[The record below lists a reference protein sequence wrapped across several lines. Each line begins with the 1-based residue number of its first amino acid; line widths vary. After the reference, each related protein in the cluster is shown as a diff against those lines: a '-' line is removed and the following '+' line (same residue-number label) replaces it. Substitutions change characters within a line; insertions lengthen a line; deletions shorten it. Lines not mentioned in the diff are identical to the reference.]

1 MKKKFETNVAVD
13 IPKTKSQEPGLPW
26 RLSSEEVEKIESR
39 NEEYKSTAASTP
51 PLKTRAIFLILLILT
66 IFVIAFYM
74 ITNTVMGNESIRVNM
89 SKNELAI
96 TSLRADMAKIA
107 GEKNML
113 SEKSSQLEKKIN
125 DLTAQKE
132 LFTSVIETMTK
143 KGEEP
148 DTDKRS
154 ALNGPGQ

>member
-1 MKKKFETNVAVD
+1 MKKKFETNVAAD

-26 RLSSEEVEKIESR
+26 RLSSEEVEKIESK
-39 NEEYKSTAASTP
+39 NEEYKSTATSIP

-66 IFVIAFYM
+66 IFVISFYM
-74 ITNTVMGNESIRVNM
+74 ITNAVMENESIRANM
-89 SKNELAI
+89 SRNELAI
-96 TSLRADMAKIA
+96 TSLRTDMARIA
-107 GEKNML
+107 SEKNML

-143 KGEEP
+143 KGDEP
-148 DTDKRS
+148 DEKSRS
-154 ALNGPGQ
+154 EKTP